1 MPIADRPLRSR
12 VKQSAQNPAKTVRI
26 SSRPPCLH
34 ITSRSRAPSPHRHRR
49 VARDES
55 KRGVPSKE
63 PFFLLTLSPFL
74 LASIWRRPRGESTWH
89 HVATR
94 DPRVGAFPTFFPFFL
109 SFLHERTDV
118 FYSAPVSTLHDGV
131 STCYDASLQVSRNET
146 IVYSIEDVAPQALTR
161 KTNSMQKTVQGPSTT
176 WPHRSRNRS
185 CISFSLLIFPRKCVG
200 SFLSSGFRHSIR
212 PSTNAQAL
220 ARIGLLRLTIDAGVA
235 LYDGAELKRGNSSD
249 RDKGT
254 VSTEGLSGICSLAH
268 ACSSLN
274 GKIIISIDFSDQRQ
288 NLCGARGYTRSE
300 ITTWRNGA

>member
-34 ITSRSRAPSPHRHRR
+34 ITSRSRAPSLHRHRR

-74 LASIWRRPRGESTWH
+74 LVSIWRRPRGESTWH
-89 HVATR
+89 HVTTR
-94 DPRVGAFPTFFPFFL
+94 DPRVGAFPIFFPFFPFFT
-109 SFLHERTDV
+109 SAQMF
-118 FYSAPVSTLHDGV
+118 FYSTPVSTPHDGV

-161 KTNSMQKTVQGPSTT
+161 KTNSMQKAVQGPSTT

-249 RDKGT
+249 RDK
-254 VSTEGLSGICSLAH
+254 
-268 ACSSLN
+268 
-274 GKIIISIDFSDQRQ
+274 
-288 NLCGARGYTRSE
+288 
-300 ITTWRNGA
+300 RNG